1 MSKIQEK
8 SELIFDWNTLKDEDK
23 PMQRKVMLDDETLR
37 DGLQS
42 PSVKNPTIA
51 EKLKI
56 LHLMEE
62 LGIDNVNIGL
72 PGAGEWAVLDTLALA
87 KEIAENKMKIKA
99 NCAARTLIVDINP
112 IIEIS
117 QKVGMPIE
125 ASLFIGSSPIRQ
137 YAEDWTIDMMLKN
150 TEEAVSYA
158 VKHNLPVMYV
168 TEDTT
173 RAHPDVLKKLYK
185 TAIECG
191 AKAICV
197 CDTVGHATPS
207 GVKNLINYIKEIV
220 SETGEQ
226 IRIDWHGHRD
236 RGLDIINSLTAFFAG
251 ADEIHGTALGI
262 GERVGNAAMD
272 LILVNL
278 RLMKIINRDLT
289 KLKEYCETVSKAVGV
304 PIPKNYP
311 VIGEDAFRTATG
323 VHAAAVIKAF
333 NKNDEWLANL
343 VYSGVPAHLFGAKQK
358 IEIGPMSGKS
368 NVIYWLKDH
377 GYEPTEDLV
386 NKIFEAAKKTN
397 KVFSDEEVHS
407 IINRV

>member
-1 MSKIQEK
+1 MSKIEEK
-8 SELIFDWNTLKDEDK
+8 NELIFDWNTFADRGKIVK
-23 PMQRKVMLDDETLR
+23 QKVMLDDETLR

-51 EKLKI
+51 EKIKI

-72 PGAGEWAVLDTLALA
+72 PGAGEWAVLDSLALA
-87 KEIAENKMKIKA
+87 KEIVDNKMKIRA
-99 NCAARTLIVDINP
+99 NCAARTVIVDINP

-137 YAEDWTIDMMLKN
+137 YAEDWTLDMMLRN

-158 VKHNLPVMYV
+158 VKHGLPVMYV

-173 RAHPDVLKKLYK
+173 RAHPDVLKKLYT

-191 AKAICV
+191 ARAICV
-197 CDTVGHATPS
+197 CDTVGHATPD
-207 GVKNLINYIKEIV
+207 GVKNLIDYIKQV
-220 SETGEQ
+220 VAETREK

-236 RGLDIINSLTAFFAG
+236 RGLDVINSLTAVFAG

-278 RLMKIINRDLT
+278 RLLGIINRDLT

-377 GYEPTEDLV
+377 GYEPTEALV
-386 NKIFEAAKKTN
+386 NKIFEAAKRTN
-397 KVFSDEEVHS
+397 RVFTDEEVNS
-407 IINRV
+407 IIKS

>member
-1 MSKIQEK
+1 MSKIEEK
-8 SELIFDWNTLKDEDK
+8 NELIFDCNKLGDGGKITK
-23 PMQRKVMLDDETLR
+23 RKIMLDDETLR

-51 EKLKI
+51 EKIKI

-62 LGIDNVNIGL
+62 LGIDNVDIGL
-72 PGAGEWAVLDTLALA
+72 PGAGEWAVLDSLALA
-87 KEIAENKMKIKA
+87 KEIVDNKMKIKA
-99 NCAARTLIVDINP
+99 NCAARTVIVDINP

-137 YAEDWTIDMMLKN
+137 YAEDWTLDMMLRN

-158 VKHNLPVMYV
+158 VKHGLPVMYV

-173 RAHPDVLKKLYK
+173 RAHPDVIKKLYT

-191 AKAICV
+191 ARAICV
-197 CDTVGHATPS
+197 CDTVGHATPE

-220 SETGEQ
+220 AETGEN

-236 RGLDIINSLTAFFAG
+236 RGLDVINSLTAVFAG
-251 ADEIHGTALGI
+251 ADEVHGTALGI

-278 RLMKIINRDLT
+278 RLLGIISRDLT

-368 NVIYWLKDH
+368 NIIYWLKDH
-377 GYEPTEDLV
+377 GYEPTDALI
-386 NKIFEAAKKTN
+386 NKIFEAAKRTN
-397 KVFSDEEVHS
+397 RVFTDEEVNS
-407 IINRV
+407 IIKS

>member
-1 MSKIQEK
+1 MSKIEEK
-8 SELIFDWNTLKDEDK
+8 NELIFDWNKLGDGGKITK
-23 PMQRKVMLDDETLR
+23 RKIMLDDETLR

-51 EKLKI
+51 EKIKI

-62 LGIDNVNIGL
+62 LGIDNVDIGL
-72 PGAGEWAVLDTLALA
+72 PGAGEWAVLDSLALA
-87 KEIAENKMKIKA
+87 KEIVDNKMKIKA
-99 NCAARTLIVDINP
+99 NCAARTVIVDINP

-137 YAEDWTIDMMLKN
+137 YAEDWTLDMMLRN

-158 VKHNLPVMYV
+158 VKHGLPVMYV

-173 RAHPDVLKKLYK
+173 RAHPDVIKKLYT

-191 AKAICV
+191 ARAICV
-197 CDTVGHATPS
+197 CDTVGHATPE

-220 SETGEQ
+220 AETGEN

-236 RGLDIINSLTAFFAG
+236 RGLDVINSLTAVFAG
-251 ADEIHGTALGI
+251 ADEVHGTALGI

-278 RLMKIINRDLT
+278 RLLGIISRDLT

-368 NVIYWLKDH
+368 NIIYWLKDH
-377 GYEPTEDLV
+377 GYEPTDALI
-386 NKIFEAAKKTN
+386 NKIFEAAKRTN
-397 KVFSDEEVHS
+397 RVFTDEEVNS
-407 IINRV
+407 IIKS